1 MLTSLG
7 PAPDGG
13 DLDLDLDCFNGP
25 IGAPGAKHRVTVSP
39 DWQVSTPHDAEAERI
54 AEAFGG
60 ATSCVTHLDRV
71 VEAFRASLG
80 LLTRTERAPLQVGRK
95 GGWGLGR
102 GFAVGGCCRVKSF
115 SSVVAAARHT
125 RSPAHLAKRHRVPL
139 EHLEVFLLAAA
150 ATWGDWEASP
160 RADSRIR
167 GLIREPGGVGDL
179 WAAGI
184 HPDQITTLA
193 TIASG
198 VDEPLPVNFFLGLIY
213 GGVDHDWVSEV
224 LAQHPD
230 PDTAAW
236 LVWLDLSP
244 KRASANALAS
254 WLSFGVSKTDV
265 LTVIEAG
272 LPPEYPLQIAS
283 SQGLPIRSV
292 AAQLAKWASV
302 DCVLTPEHFD
312 VLNRHGFDTQWP
324 SRRAIDA
331 LNELVE
337 QAVGAVP
344 SALQVA
350 PDRTELAV
358 MLKVLGNRYE
368 VLAALQRGV
377 QTTADLDAYLGGL

>member
-1 MLTSLG
+1 M
-7 PAPDGG
+7 
-13 DLDLDLDCFNGP
+13 
-25 IGAPGAKHRVTVSP
+25 
-39 DWQVSTPHDAEAERI
+39 
-54 AEAFGG
+54 
-60 ATSCVTHLDRV
+60 
-71 VEAFRASLG
+71 
-80 LLTRTERAPLQVGRK
+80 
-95 GGWGLGR
+95 
-102 GFAVGGCCRVKSF
+102 
-115 SSVVAAARHT
+115 
-125 RSPAHLAKRHRVPL
+125 
-139 EHLEVFLLAAA
+139 
-150 ATWGDWEASP
+150 
-160 RADSRIR
+160 
-167 GLIREPGGVGDL
+167 
-179 WAAGI
+179 
-184 HPDQITTLA
+184 
-193 TIASG
+193 
-198 VDEPLPVNFFLGLIY
+198 
-213 GGVDHDWVSEV
+213 
-224 LAQHPD
+224 
-230 PDTAAW
+230 
-236 LVWLDLSP
+236 
-244 KRASANALAS
+244 
-254 WLSFGVSKTDV
+254 SFGVSKTDV

-377 QTTADLDAYLGGL
+377 QTTADLDAYLRGL